1 VLSVNHNLSKMLRR
15 ILINQYRQGLAQ
27 SLLKRNVTT
36 VNELGSTAEKSNL
49 STNDD
54 KNAEIVVPPDYRFI
68 YPEFLPELAMQRRNK
83 LGERLERLD
92 MIQRRSAIEI
102 PEFYAGSIVAI
113 TVTDNNAANKV
124 NRFLGICIQKG
135 GVGLRAWTI
144 LRNVIDQQGVEILY
158 QLYCPLVIK
167 VEVLKLEKRLDDELL
182 YLRDAL
188 PEYSTFDFNM
198 EPEIPAENS
207 LVPINQVKVVLKP
220 RPWLERWE
228 RQELKGIEELN
239 LKQEFYDKA
248 EKQKKPWEK
257 YDLMLQYRNTIPAE
271 EQEKIF
277 KEVHYHL
284 QQQADKRKQKLRRG
298 QAN

>member
-1 VLSVNHNLSKMLRR
+1 MKF
-15 ILINQYRQGLAQ
+15 IGLVQ
-27 SLLKRNVTT
+27 SLLKRNLSS
-36 VNELGSTAEKSNL
+36 VNELAATAEATEKSNL
-49 STNDD
+49 QKTENKD
-54 KNAEIVVPPDYRFI
+54 AETVVPPEYRFI
-68 YPEFLPELAMQRRNK
+68 YPEFLPEPAIQRRNR
-83 LGERLERLD
+83 LGERLERMD

-102 PEFYAGSIVAI
+102 PEFYSGSILAI
-113 TVTDNNAANKV
+113 TVTDSNAPNKV

-135 GVGLRAWTI
+135 GVGLRAWAI
-144 LRNVIDQQGVEILY
+144 LRNVIDNQGVEILY
-158 QLYCPLVIK
+158 QLYCPLIVK
-167 VEVLKLEKRLDDELL
+167 VEVMRLEKRLDDSLL

-207 LVPINQVKVVLKP
+207 LVPINPLKVVLKP

-228 RQELKGIEELN
+228 RQELQGVEDLN
-239 LKQEFYDKA
+239 LKQEFYDRA

-284 QQQADKRKQKLRRG
+284 QQQADKRKQKMRRG
-298 QAN
+298 TSAN

>member
-1 VLSVNHNLSKMLRR
+1 
-15 ILINQYRQGLAQ
+15 
-27 SLLKRNVTT
+27 
-36 VNELGSTAEKSNL
+36 
-49 STNDD
+49 
-54 KNAEIVVPPDYRFI
+54 
-68 YPEFLPELAMQRRNK
+68 
-83 LGERLERLD
+83 
-92 MIQRRSAIEI
+92 
-102 PEFYAGSIVAI
+102 
-113 TVTDNNAANKV
+113 
-124 NRFLGICIQKG
+124 
-135 GVGLRAWTI
+135 
-144 LRNVIDQQGVEILY
+144 VEILY